1 RGRARLHVHDA
12 HVPEPIAGAE
22 HGHAGVRPALALLE
36 HLDVAVQHDVHLVAR
51 LAFAK
56 EHVPGGGVHHLQVLG
71 EVLEGRLGQGSE
83 QTDVAELC
91 RGDRRLLDGAGGA
104 IDHYCLSGRRDSQ
117 VLVEYD
123 SGARRPGVI
132 LDDRPGPTG
141 RLVEGDGAVVA
152 RVRDRL
158 ETPTPGGARL
168 LLEALV
174 EHLAHTAT
182 AIIRV
187 DADQVHV
194 ARLGRAWSDEA
205 EQEAHHDAVVLDHA
219 GEAAELVEK
228 DRVRQRA
235 GRPSPPTVDD
245 LHDVVVV
252 LLPERSRNHLPS
264 TIPRRWSGWTP
275 SCIEGPCRRP
285 SSSHLPSSVPTLV
298 TWPRR
303 SPTWS
308 PGAPT

>member
-1 RGRARLHVHDA
+1 MLMSPNQSRGPSTATQESVPRLLFLSTSMSPCSTTYISSPGSPSRKSTSPGAASTTSRCSARCSRAAWVKAPNRPMLR
-12 HVPEPIAGAE
+12 
-22 HGHAGVRPALALLE
+22 RPAVVT
-36 HLDVAVQHDVHLVAR
+36 VAFSTEPEGPSAISASRGAVTVQFPLN
-51 LAFAK
+51 
-56 EHVPGGGVHHLQVLG
+56 
-71 EVLEGRLGQGSE
+71 
-83 QTDVAELC
+83 QT
-91 RGDRRLLDGAGGA
+91 G
-104 IDHYCLSGRRDSQ
+104 
-117 VLVEYD
+117 
-123 SGARRPGVI
+123 
-132 LDDRPGPTG
+132 GPTG

-219 GEAAELVEK
+219 CEAAELVEK